1 VVTCGLAPHPTHA
14 NADFAVPRPAAA
26 RAADDGLVTRPSK
39 HTVAETT
46 DHLEA
51 GLRQAG
57 ATVFAR
63 IDYAQS
69 AHDNG
74 LELNPMV
81 LILFGNPKAGT
92 PLMARSRTIGVD
104 LPLKFV
110 VWQDGSGKV
119 FISFNSADH
128 LAHTLL
134 PRHGITQMPE
144 LLNRGVDLADK
155 LSAAEGD

>member
-1 VVTCGLAPHPTHA
+1 MQTRWIVLVGLLATL
-14 NADFAVPRPAAA
+14 AASHA
-26 RAADDGLVTRPSK
+26 RAAEDGLVTRPSK
-39 HTVAETT
+39 YTVAETA

-63 IDYAQS
+63 IDHAQS
-69 AHDNG
+69 AHDAG
-74 LELNPMV
+74 LELHPMV

-92 PLMARSRTIGVD
+92 PLMAQSPSIGID
-104 LPLKFV
+104 LPLKFL

-119 FISFNSADH
+119 FIAFNSADY
-128 LAHTLL
+128 LAHTIL

-144 LLNRGVDLADK
+144 LMKRGVGLADK
-155 LSAAEGD
+155 LSAAEGK